1 MITASWMVT
10 EPDKKTS
17 ELNQCWT
24 RLALPVSIRTWT
36 PSGLALPDFRYDRM
50 TIVYWMLP
58 GLKNETRFP
67 YRCWTP
73 LVIPALTSAWT
84 PLVLPF
90 LTGALVT
97 PLAGSLY
104 LLFSLHICLSHSSSP
119 RSHPSPPPPTPY
131 HDPFL
136 LQCFYIW
143 SLSLTECTLVIRSGK
158 WGGGG
163 GGVVCLYVCLCVCLS
178 RAVWQN

>member
-1 MITASWMVT
+1 
-10 EPDKKTS
+10 
-17 ELNQCWT
+17 
-24 RLALPVSIRTWT
+24 
-36 PSGLALPDFRYDRM
+36 
-50 TIVYWMLP
+50 MLP

-73 LVIPALTSAWT
+73 PSHTCIDQRLDPSGSSFPDRSLGHT
-84 PLVLPF
+84 PCRFIVSF
-90 LTGALVT
+90 
-97 PLAGSLY
+97 
-104 LLFSLHICLSHSSSP
+104 FSLHICLSHSSSP

-158 WGGGG
+158 WGEGGG
-163 GGVVCLYVCLCVCLS
+163 GLSVCMCVCLS
-178 RAVWQN
+178 VCQEPFGKTNGTI